1 MILVMVGHPHEY
13 IMIPLDCL
21 PGPLTRAMQRCIRRG
36 ELREEVLRNTIIP
49 YFLRTPEDVQSALKL
64 GDKFEGSGT
73 RLLQPIDCKSISTVT
88 KGGEDH
94 NIIQGAFDLFWGI
107 HSHSVESAKPTEQ
120 ELFSI
125 RAETRRVFE
134 DIYDAEVGVPGSF
147 VVCLFRRRTRERSS

>member
-1 MILVMVGHPHEY
+1 MVGHPHEY
-13 IMIPLDCL
+13 MIPSDGL

-73 RLLQPIDCKSISTVT
+73 RLIQLIDCKSISTVT

-94 NIIQGAFDLFWGI
+94 NIRLGAFDLFWGV
-107 HSHSVESAKPTEQ
+107 H
-120 ELFSI
+120 
-125 RAETRRVFE
+125 
-134 DIYDAEVGVPGSF
+134 
-147 VVCLFRRRTRERSS
+147 